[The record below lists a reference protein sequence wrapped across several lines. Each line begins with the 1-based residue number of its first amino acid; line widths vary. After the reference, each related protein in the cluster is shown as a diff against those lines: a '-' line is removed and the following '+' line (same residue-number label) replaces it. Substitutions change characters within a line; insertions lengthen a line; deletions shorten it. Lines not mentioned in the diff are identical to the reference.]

1 MLSTTHR
8 ILSLS
13 HKSLVQLTLHSQ
25 LSSLSQTVL
34 FIMVKR
40 NHKSQTHCPK
50 NAIQSERTN
59 LSVLRQELDLWYRL
73 HVLLYDLN
81 NVAKDPS
88 SEKRIC
94 STTNELYISEPYF
107 TDSEAVRIR
116 TAIVDGA
123 HGSANEAFDANTDVT
138 VTAEEG
144 ETLDLS
150 KPDSTS
156 STLSKPAIVEEVI
169 HNRLSSFFHKRK
181 ASGDARPCGPH
192 DMLPIYLS
200 VFNIGREGLEDDRF
214 LSRLRRSG
222 LGDRGAAER
231 NRAEETFIKRGKGNK
246 RNGKD
251 K

>member
-1 MLSTTHR
+1 
-8 ILSLS
+8 
-13 HKSLVQLTLHSQ
+13 
-25 LSSLSQTVL
+25 
-34 FIMVKR
+34 MVKR
-40 NHKSQTHCPK
+40 NHKSQARCPK

-81 NVAKDPS
+81 NVVKDLS

-116 TAIVDGA
+116 TAIVDGVLGNA
-123 HGSANEAFDANTDVT
+123 DGGIDAATDLIVET
-138 VTAEEG
+138 EEG
-144 ETLDLS
+144 GILDLS
-150 KPDSTS
+150 RPDSTT
-156 STLSKPAIVEEVI
+156 STLSTDATVEEVI
-169 HNRLSSFFHKRK
+169 HIRLSNFFDKRK

-200 VFNIGREGLEDDRF
+200 VFNISKEGLEDDRF
-214 LSRLRRSG
+214 LSRLKRSG
-222 LGDRGAAER
+222 LGDRRATEG
-231 NRAEETFIKRGKGNK
+231 NRAEDRSMKRGKGNK